1 MDGSMAQYFIRE
13 TFFRPAEQGREAS
26 SLPAELVNGLRLLLA
41 RHGRDCL
48 FLPIRAMQYQAV
60 VERREVIFVDSQ
72 GGYAHQDGVGGRLIR
87 LAWCFPPAGER
98 LALDAPVP
106 CEILHYFPAQ
116 GELHRRLVAELRP
129 LVAASLARQRQHP
142 TGERNVIPFRP
153 RQTPVPV
160 ADS

>member
-1 MDGSMAQYFIRE
+1 MAQYLIRE
-13 TFFRPAEQGREAS
+13 TFFRPTERGRAAS
-26 SLPAELVNGLRLLLA
+26 TLPAELVNGLRLLLS

-60 VERREVIFVDSQ
+60 IERREVIFVDSQ
-72 GGYAHQDGVGGRLIR
+72 GGYAYQDGVGGRLIR
-87 LAWCFPPAGER
+87 LAWYFPPGAER

-106 CEILHYFPAQ
+106 CEILHYFPDQ

-142 TGERNVIPFRP
+142 AGDRTVIPFRP
-153 RQTPVPV
+153 RQTP
-160 ADS
+160 

>member
-41 RHGRDCL
+41 RRGRDCL

-60 VERREVIFVDSQ
+60 GERREGICVDSQ

-87 LAWCFPPAGER
+87 LAWSFPPAGER

-129 LVAASLARQRQHP
+129 LVAASLARQRLHP